1 MVCKVTFVPIQT
13 VFLLE
18 KFQQRNF
25 RLARRGGDGEKLE
38 GNDIARTL
46 MFLWLLVA

>member
-1 MVCKVTFVPIQT
+1 MDCEETFVTTQA

-25 RLARRGGDGEKLE
+25 RLARRGRDVGKLK
-38 GNDIARTL
+38 GNDIARTR